1 MRQGFEHQPTNSPE
15 MDARGIEAGK
25 TASREKPTAGKTA
38 TRTNEARAGFGCH
51 QRAGENPKDLAN
63 TEKMRFAP
71 FPWLPYSA
79 KQR

>member
-1 MRQGFEHQPTNSPE
+1 MRQGFEHQPTNSQE
-15 MDARGIEAGK
+15 MDARRIEAGK

-51 QRAGENPKDLAN
+51 QRAGENPEDLAN

>member
-1 MRQGFEHQPTNSPE
+1 MRRGFEHQPTNSPE
-15 MDARGIEAGK
+15 MDARGIEEGK

-38 TRTNEARAGFGCH
+38 TRTNEA
-51 QRAGENPKDLAN
+51 RAGENPKDLAN

>member
-25 TASREKPTAGKTA
+25 TA
-38 TRTNEARAGFGCH
+38 TRTNEARAGFGAGFGCH
-51 QRAGENPKDLAN
+51 QRAGENPEDLAN